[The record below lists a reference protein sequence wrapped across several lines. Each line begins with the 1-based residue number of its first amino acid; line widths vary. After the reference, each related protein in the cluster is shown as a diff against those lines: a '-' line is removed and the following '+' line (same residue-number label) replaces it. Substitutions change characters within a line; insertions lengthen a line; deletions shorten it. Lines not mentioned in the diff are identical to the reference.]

1 MRAEARQV
9 MPVATSLFV
18 VLMAGMAAAQ
28 KLSVNAAA
36 GVTIPSGSDAAG
48 NVQSVSGGYLPTPKL
63 AVLVTGARM
72 HRDTSI
78 RSSSVTRGGTV
89 KFVGGELQYALRSD
103 ERASP
108 YAAAG
113 MGVAWSQPNVNEF
126 FPQPATHDRNGRVIF
141 AGGGVAVPVT
151 RHVRLTGDMRFLL
164 FVGEQEALD
173 LFLPLRAGIAWRF

>member
-1 MRAEARQV
+1 MQV
-9 MPVATSLFV
+9 MAVAAGLVFM
-18 VLMAGMAAAQ
+18 LMPSMAAAQ
-28 KLSVNAAA
+28 KVSVNAAA

-48 NVQSVSGGYLPTPKL
+48 NVQSVSGGYSPTPKL
-63 AVLVTGARM
+63 TVLVTGARL

-78 RSSSVTRGGTV
+78 RNSFVTRGGTV
-89 KFVGGELQYALRSD
+89 KFVGGEVQYTLRSG
-103 ERASP
+103 ERVSP

-113 MGVAWSQPNVNEF
+113 MGVAWSQPNVNQF
-126 FPQPATHDRNGRVIF
+126 FPQPATNDRHGRVIF

-164 FVGEQEALD
+164 FVGQQEALD